1 MYYVYILKCADETL
15 YTGITKDLKRRVS
28 EHNGIGVGAKL
39 GAKYTSIRRPV
50 VMVYSKSFANRSRA
64 SKEEARI
71 KKLKRVEK
79 LKLIKN

>member
-50 VMVYSKSFANRSRA
+50 HMVYSKSFANRSRA

-71 KKLKRVEK
+71 KKLKRSAK
-79 LKLIKN
+79 LQLIND

>member
-39 GAKYTSIRRPV
+39 GARYTSGRRPV
-50 VMVYSKSFANRSRA
+50 QVVYSKSFANRSRA
-64 SKEEARI
+64 SREEAMI
-71 KKLKRVEK
+71 KKLKRK
-79 LKLIKN
+79 DKFQLINA